1 MIGLHWARGYTGRAI
16 GDRRF
21 PVHFDSRMSGD
32 STPKRRAAMG
42 RVLVVPVLIAV
53 AVAAR
58 ESPLP
63 PTSIPIRVILVANDV
78 RDSMNMVFLHST
90 AGWRKYPTYVNAAIF
105 GRGTPIWQETMR
117 CLRGHTSLD
126 TLWITAWEAP
136 RGERAFAA
144 AVTGECDD
152 RADAVG
158 SWHTHPW
165 RADSVSRPIK
175 VRELSV
181 GDLRAFR
188 SSADRIALAQ
198 WDRDSIAGAVRAF
211 NGSVQYPV
219 PVRVELRTI
228 PAAPAANPDSA
239 VTR

>member
-1 MIGLHWARGYTGRAI
+1 MRY
-16 GDRRF
+16 DRW
-21 PVHFDSRMSGD
+21 VHGSSCSRHRVWL
-32 STPKRRAAMG
+32 RRA
-42 RVLVVPVLIAV
+42 LLVPVLLAA

-58 ESPLP
+58 AAPLP
-63 PTSIPIRVILVANDV
+63 PTSIPVRVILIANDV

-90 AGWRKYPTYVNAAIF
+90 SGWRKYPTYVNAANY

-117 CLRGHTSLD
+117 CLRGHISTD
-126 TLWITAWEAP
+126 TLWITAWESP

-165 RADSVSRPIK
+165 RSDSTAKPIK
-175 VRELSV
+175 IRELSI

-188 SSADRIALAQ
+188 ASADRIALAQ
-198 WDRDSIAGAVRAF
+198 WDRDSMAGAVRAF

-219 PVRVELRTI
+219 PVQVQLRARFDSTAVE
-228 PAAPAANPDSA
+228 PDTTG
-239 VTR
+239 TR

>member
-1 MIGLHWARGYTGRAI
+1 MRFERWVTG
-16 GDRRF
+16 G
-21 PVHFDSRMSGD
+21 SS
-32 STPKRRAAMG
+32 KRRAML
-42 RVLVVPVLIAV
+42 RRTLLVPALLGGVI
-53 AVAAR
+53 AAR
-58 ESPLP
+58 NAPLP
-63 PTSIPIRVILVANDV
+63 PTSIPVRVILVANDV

-90 AGWRKYPTYVNAAIF
+90 SGWRKYPTSVNAANY

-117 CLRGHTSLD
+117 CLRGHISTD
-126 TLWITAWEAP
+126 TLWITAWETP

-165 RADSVSRPIK
+165 RADSIAKPIK
-175 VRELSV
+175 IRELSI

-188 SSADRIALAQ
+188 ASADRIALAQ

-219 PVRVELRTI
+219 PVLVQLR
-228 PAAPAANPDSA
+228 PSFDSAAAEPDSA
-239 VTR
+239 GTR

>member
-1 MIGLHWARGYTGRAI
+1 M
-16 GDRRF
+16 
-21 PVHFDSRMSGD
+21 
-32 STPKRRAAMG
+32 RRALLA
-42 RVLVVPVLIAV
+42 PVLLAIAI
-53 AVAAR
+53 AAR
-58 ESPLP
+58 EAPLP
-63 PTSIPIRVILVANDV
+63 PTTIPVRVILIANDV

-90 AGWRKYPTYVNAAIF
+90 AGWRKYPTYVNAANF

-117 CLRGHTSLD
+117 CLRGHISVD

-165 RADSVSRPIK
+165 RADSISKPIK
-175 VRELSV
+175 IRELSV

-219 PVRVELRTI
+219 PVQVELRVF
-228 PAAPAANPDSA
+228 AAASTADSDST

>member
-1 MIGLHWARGYTGRAI
+1 MRYARRVRGGWTSRHRAWLGRA
-16 GDRRF
+16 
-21 PVHFDSRMSGD
+21 
-32 STPKRRAAMG
+32 
-42 RVLVVPVLIAV
+42 LLVPVLLAAV
-53 AVAAR
+53 VAAR
-58 ESPLP
+58 EAPLP
-63 PTSIPIRVILVANDV
+63 PTSIPVRVILVANDV

-90 AGWRKYPTYVNAAIF
+90 SGWRKYPTYVNAANY

-117 CLRGHTSLD
+117 CLRGHISTD
-126 TLWITAWEAP
+126 TLWITAWESP

-165 RADSVSRPIK
+165 RADSIAKPIK
-175 VRELSV
+175 TRELSI

-188 SSADRIALAQ
+188 ASADRIALAQ
-198 WDRDSIAGAVRAF
+198 WDRDSMAAAVRAF

-219 PVRVELRTI
+219 PVQVQLR
-228 PAAPAANPDSA
+228 ARFDSGAVDPDTTG
-239 VTR
+239 TR